1 MPKDQY
7 LVMVLN
13 LFIFINLVKFWKD
26 ETKLMLARR
35 RGHESLL

>member
-13 LFIFINLVKFWKD
+13 LFILINLVKFWKD
-26 ETKLMLARR
+26 ETKLMLAHR